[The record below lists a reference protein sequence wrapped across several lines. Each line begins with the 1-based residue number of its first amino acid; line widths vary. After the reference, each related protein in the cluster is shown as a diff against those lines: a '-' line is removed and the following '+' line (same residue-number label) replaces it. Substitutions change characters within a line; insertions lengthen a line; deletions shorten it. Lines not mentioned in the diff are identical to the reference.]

1 MQFADKKVLVT
12 GGSRGIGAAIC
23 TAFATSGAQ
32 VMVHYHE
39 HQDAAIKVRANLIGQ
54 GHAIVQG
61 DVSAI
66 EDCERIVQQTLEAF
80 GCIDILVNNAGIFR
94 PHDIFNTDLATWE
107 LAFQQTFAINV
118 FGPARL
124 MYLVAHLMAKHGGGR
139 IINISSRGAFRGEPT
154 QPAYGSSKAALNA
167 LGQSLAQRLA
177 PHGIYVGTVA
187 PGFVETD
194 MAVENLK
201 GESGVRIRNQSPLGR
216 VATPQEVAHATLFLA
231 SDLASFC
238 TGTIIDVN
246 GASYL
251 R

>member
-1 MQFADKKVLVT
+1 MQFANKKVLVT

-23 TAFATSGAQ
+23 TAFAASEAQ
-32 VMVHYHE
+32 VMVHYSDR
-39 HQDAAIKVRANLIGQ
+39 QDAANKVCRELMGQ

-61 DVSAI
+61 DVSII
-66 EDCERIVQQTLEAF
+66 EDCERIVQQTYDAF
-80 GCIDILVNNAGIFR
+80 GRIDILVNNAGIFQR
-94 PHDIFNTDLATWE
+94 HDIFETDLDTWE
-107 LAFQQTFAINV
+107 KAFQQTFAINV

-124 MYLVAHLMAKHGGGR
+124 MYLVARIMAKHDGGR

-154 QPAYGSSKAALNA
+154 QPAYGASKAALNA

-177 PHGIYVGTVA
+177 PHGIFIGTVA

-194 MAVENLK
+194 MAAENLK
-201 GESGVRIRNQSPLGR
+201 GESGVHIRNQSPLGR
-216 VATPQEVAHATLFLA
+216 VATPQEVAHAALCLA